1 MSSLSQLLLVLVATF
16 PFLSVCGVH
25 EEHLMSSC
33 VWAFSFSFLSR
44 DGAYFPKI
52 AMKLWTLCLKS
63 NTKKK
68 FTRVEVFVLLTASG
82 CLYKDRNYHVLY
94 LQCLTHSQLVSPI
107 FSHFYL
113 QISYSFSDVWGIA
126 KSNSLDFVTFWVL
139 FYRVSQK
146 KSKIFSGTPC
156 RSFLLKK
163 KQAPTGHGFHSSPS
177 KWMPWKCWL
186 AELLNCLPACLFA
199 CLLVCC

>member
-1 MSSLSQLLLVLVATF
+1 MSSLSQLLIVLVATF

-25 EEHLMSSC
+25 EEHLMIVQSSC

-68 FTRVEVFVLLTASG
+68 FNRVEVFVLLTASG
-82 CLYKDRNYHVLY
+82 CLYKDRDYHVLY

-107 FSHFYL
+107 CSHFYL
-113 QISYSFSDVWGIA
+113 QISYSFSV
-126 KSNSLDFVTFWVL
+126 NQTLLDLLRFEFC
-139 FYRVSQK
+139 S
-146 KSKIFSGTPC
+146 

-163 KQAPTGHGFHSSPS
+163 NKPLQGMASTPLPQNGCPESAG
-177 KWMPWKCWL
+177 
-186 AELLNCLPACLFA
+186 LLNCWIACFLA
-199 CLLVCC
+199 CLLACC